1 MSIERV
7 LSYFQEVSAIPRRSG
22 DEEAIAA
29 YLMHKGESLGLPVF
43 RDAGGNVIIRK
54 LGNTGD
60 PPTILQAHMDMVW
73 ESTGRP
79 YEAGVSILKRDGK
92 LCADHSTLGADNGIG
107 IALILTLL
115 ERDDISNVEAL
126 FTSDE
131 EIGMSGAMAADS
143 SLLSGCRLINL
154 DSEKE
159 GVFTTSAAGG
169 LSLEL
174 TLPTARRPHPNSHYP
189 AWQLQVSGAKGG
201 HSGLDIGR
209 RHGNAIQIL
218 FQWLNKLGAGWDL
231 LSLKGGSRSSAIPV
245 QAEAVIHQKERQTLL
260 RSADEIMRL
269 WHAVEPELQL
279 TVHPAEIDCPCAYT
293 SESKKQ
299 LLALAPMLPHGVQAE
314 SGGMI
319 LLSSNLARIWEENG
333 QPHIEIGLRAS
344 TSERLQECRSR
355 LVQLLQPFLVQA
367 APLGEYPPW
376 ERNEESRLEQLFLST
391 YQELFCC
398 EAVCEYVHAGVECS
412 ILGQTLPMVKDMIS
426 IGPTI
431 LGAHTVAEEVEVQSI
446 AKLEMLLEAILQKS
460 NHRQP

>member
-1 MSIERV
+1 MSVERV
-7 LSYFQEVSAIPRRSG
+7 LRFFQEISAIPRRSG
-22 DEEAIAA
+22 DEEAVAA
-29 YLMHKGESLGLPVF
+29 YLMRRGKAFGLPVF

-54 LGNTGD
+54 PGQTGA

-73 ESTGRP
+73 ESAGQP
-79 YEAGVSILKRDGK
+79 YEAGVSILERDGK
-92 LCADHSTLGADNGIG
+92 LCADRSTLGADNGVG
-107 IALILTLL
+107 AALILSLL

-126 FTSDE
+126 FTCDE
-131 EIGMSGAMAADS
+131 ETGMSGAMAVDS

-174 TLPTARRPHPNSHYP
+174 TVPTVRGSRLSSRCP
-189 AWQLQVSGAKGG
+189 AWQLQVSGTKGG

-218 FQWLNKLGAGWDL
+218 FQWLNRLGADWDL
-231 LSLKGGSRSSAIPV
+231 LALKGGSRSSAIPV
-245 QAEAVIHQKERQTLL
+245 QAEAVIQQKERQELVH
-260 RSADEIMRL
+260 SAEEVMQL
-269 WHAVEPELQL
+269 WRAVEPELRL
-279 TVHPAEIDCPCAYT
+279 TVHPARAGCQGAYT
-293 SESKKQ
+293 PESKKQ
-299 LLALAPMLPHGVQAE
+299 LLTLASVLPHGVQAE
-314 SGGMI
+314 SDGMI
-319 LLSSNLARIWEENG
+319 LLSSNLARIWEENS
-333 QPHIEIGLRAS
+333 QPHIEISLRAA
-344 TSERLQECRSR
+344 TAQRLQEGREHFI
-355 LVQLLQPFLVQA
+355 QLLGPLPVKID
-367 APLGEYPPW
+367 PLGEYPPW
-376 ERNEESRLEQLFLST
+376 EKTADSLLEQLFRST

-446 AKLEMLLEAILQKS
+446 MKLEMLLEAVLQKL
-460 NHRQP
+460 NHHCL